1 MNSPQIEFWTMETQ
15 KVKRRRLFL
24 DEGVTADENRQTG
37 ERLERAST
45 SKNDDALEGQNYVE
59 QSKVP
64 IVRKF
69 VCPFCSVCLNINL
82 LFYL

>member
-1 MNSPQIEFWTMETQ
+1 VNYHFGFNENNEFSSRYRIPTETQ

-37 ERLERAST
+37 EILERAST
-45 SKNDDALEGQNYVE
+45 SKSDDALEGQNYVE

-64 IVRKF
+64 QQ
-69 VCPFCSVCLNINL
+69 
-82 LFYL
+82 